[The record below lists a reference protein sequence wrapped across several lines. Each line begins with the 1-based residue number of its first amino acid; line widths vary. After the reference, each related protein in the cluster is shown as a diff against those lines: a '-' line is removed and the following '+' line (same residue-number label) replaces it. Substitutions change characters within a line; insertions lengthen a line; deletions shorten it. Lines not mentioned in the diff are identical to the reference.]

1 MIGSR
6 LKIGATFLLVWILIS
21 SAFFG
26 WILLLLHQIMKVFKG
41 LEDVQQI
48 KKPVITIGTFDGVHL
63 GHQKIIE
70 NLLNEAE
77 AVGGES
83 VLMTFSPHPRMVLF
97 PDAHNL
103 QLIQTEEEK
112 LKKLATTGIENCI
125 IFPFTFEF
133 SRLSAMEFVR
143 DILVNTLNIHTI
155 IIGYDHQFGRNREGN
170 INYLKE
176 VSGIYDF
183 QAVEIPAQEIDE
195 VNVSSTKIRRAIH
208 DGDIELA
215 NQYLGNPYILTGIVV
230 KGNQIGRT
238 MGFPT
243 ANIQIKDTT
252 KIIPG
257 NGVYLVK
264 VHFRNSL
271 LNGIMNIGVRPTVT
285 HLVENR
291 IEIHIFDFNEDIY
304 FLELEV
310 EVLKKVRDEKKF
322 DSIRQL
328 SAQIEQDV
336 IFASSYFSSKFN

>member
-6 LKIGATFLLVWILIS
+6 LKIGATFLFSLILIS
-21 SAFFG
+21 SVFFG
-26 WILLLLHQIMKVFKG
+26 SILLLLHEIMKVFKG
-41 LEDVQQI
+41 LEGVQQI

-70 NLLNEAE
+70 NLLNEAD

-112 LKKLATTGIENCI
+112 LQKLATTGIENCI

-143 DILVNTLNIHTI
+143 DILVNTLSIHTI

-176 VSGIYDF
+176 VSSIYDF
-183 QAVEIPAQEIDE
+183 QAVEIPAKEIDE
-195 VNVSSTKIRRAIH
+195 VNVSSTKIRRAIL

-238 MGFPT
+238 IGFPT
-243 ANIQIKDTT
+243 ANLSIGDST

-257 NGVYLVK
+257 NGVYLV
-264 VHFRNSL
+264 HIRYRNVL
-271 LNGIMNIGVRPTVT
+271 LNGIMNIGVRPTIGDSF
-285 HLVENR
+285 ENR

-304 FLELEV
+304 GQELQ
-310 EVLKKVRDEKKF
+310 VLVVKKVRNEAKF
-322 DSIRQL
+322 DSVQQL
-328 SAQIEQDV
+328 AIQIEEDV
-336 IFASSYFSSKFN
+336 RFARDFFICS